1 MLARS
6 HGQGQITA
14 ALGPTNTGKT
24 HLAVERMLARSSGM
38 IGLPLR
44 LLAREIYDRVV
55 RAKGPA
61 AAALITGEEKIA
73 PPSARYFICTAEAMP
88 LDVRVAFMA
97 IDEVQLA
104 ADHERGHVFTDR
116 LLRARGTE
124 ETMILGAG
132 TMTSMIRELVPQAD
146 TEHRERFSQLSYS
159 GPAKVTRLP
168 RRSAIVAFSAESVYA
183 IAELLRR
190 RRGGAAVV
198 MGSLSPRT
206 RNAQVELYQ
215 SGEVDFLVATDAI
228 GMGLNM
234 DIDHVA
240 FAESRKFDGRRRR
253 RLTPAEIGQIAGR
266 AGRFRSD
273 GTFGETAEC
282 RPFEPDVVE
291 AVEAHHFAPVER
303 LQWRNPDLDES
314 SLEALQYTL
323 NRPSPHPVL
332 ERFGEAIDERALGIL
347 AVDREILDR
356 TGSPALVR
364 RLWDACRLP
373 DFRRATLDAHAR
385 LVKSIFMHLTGPSG
399 HLPDTWLDAQLER
412 LNKTSG
418 DVDALAARLSHV
430 RTWAYA
436 AHRPDWT
443 RDPDNWRGR
452 TREIEDRL
460 SDALHEKL
468 MQRFVDRRT
477 SALAKSL
484 RDDRD
489 LLAGVARNGEV
500 TVEGHFVGRLDGLRF
515 KPDAEGRE
523 LEARTLKSAA
533 VKALRPEINRRLR
546 ALAKTS
552 MTELT
557 FKDDGK
563 IEWNGEIIAQLIPGP
578 TPLKPAIKL
587 IGGDLGTQEAL
598 TQAQSGLE
606 AKVREHIESVL
617 APLFKL
623 REAGQSDDLAGPA
636 RGVAWRLH
644 EAGGAMIRT
653 LIADEVRTLDQEER
667 RGLRQAGVRI
677 GEHMIYVP
685 ELVKPAPARLNALLQ
700 SIHTGGSGID
710 WIPAPGL
717 TSIANDRARTR
728 ADYAMVGFYPCGPR
742 AVRFDMLERL
752 ADTLREARDKDTE
765 PGFPLTADMTALLGC
780 SVEDM
785 RGVLTTLG
793 YKRIQKG
800 PDPEKAEGERWER
813 KKRRPAGRTKPSGA
827 PDTARGES
835 RGQRPRGHRPPSAG
849 RDRRERRP
857 EPPRVPSDSP
867 FAALAELKLESKPAR
882 PAKPRKPK
890 KPRPE
895 RNAQQT
901 DKAPASETAPTAE
914 KAPATDKPGADES

>member
-1 MLARS
+1 MLARYD
-6 HGQGQITA
+6 GQGQITA

-44 LLAREIYDRVV
+44 LLAREVYDRVV
-55 RAKGPA
+55 KIKGPA
-61 AAALITGEEKIA
+61 AAALITGEEKIV

-88 LDVRVAFMA
+88 MDKRVAFMA

-132 TMTSMIRELVPQAD
+132 TMSRMIRELVPRAD
-146 TEHRERFSQLSYS
+146 LEFRERFSQLSYA

-168 RRSAIVAFSAESVYA
+168 RRSAVVAFSAESVYA

-198 MGSLSPRT
+198 MGGLSPRT

-253 RLTPAEIGQIAGR
+253 RLTAPELAQIAGR

-282 RPFEPDVVE
+282 RPFDPDVVE
-291 AVEAHHFAPVER
+291 AIEAHEFAPVER
-303 LQWRNPDLDES
+303 LQWRNPDLDET

-323 NRPSPHPVL
+323 GKPSPHPVL
-332 ERFGEAIDERALGIL
+332 ERVGEAIDERALGIL
-347 AVDREILDR
+347 ATDRDIRDR
-356 TGSPALVR
+356 ATSPALVR

-373 DFRRATLDAHAR
+373 DFRKATLDAHTR
-385 LVKSIFMHLTGPSG
+385 LIKSIFLHLTGPGSV
-399 HLPDTWLDAQLER
+399 LPDAWMEGQLER

-418 DVDALAARLSHV
+418 DVDALAARLAHV

-436 AHRPDWT
+436 AHRADWT
-443 RDPDNWRGR
+443 RDPQFWRGR
-452 TREIEDRL
+452 TREIEDAL

-484 RDDRD
+484 RDERD
-489 LLAGVARNGEV
+489 LLAGVSRDGEV

-533 VKALRPEINRRLR
+533 LKALRPEINRRLR
-546 ALAKTS
+546 ALAKTD

-557 FKDDGK
+557 FTDEGK
-563 IEWNGEIIAQLIPGP
+563 IVWNDEIVAQLIPGP

-587 IGGDLGTQEAL
+587 EGGDLGANEAMV
-598 TQAQSGLE
+598 QAQSGLE
-606 AKVREHIESVL
+606 AKVREHVETVL

-623 REAGQSDDLAGPA
+623 REAGQSDELTGPA

-644 EAGGAMIRT
+644 EAGGALVRSQISE
-653 LIADEVRTLDQEER
+653 EVKGLDQEER
-667 RGLRQAGVRI
+667 RSLRQAGVRI

-700 SIHTGGSGID
+700 SVHAGEID
-710 WIPAPGL
+710 LAWIPAPGL
-717 TSIANDRARTR
+717 TSIANDRSRTR

-752 ADTLREARDKDTE
+752 ADTLREARNADTE

-785 RGVLTTLG
+785 RGVLMTLG

-800 PDPEKAEGERWER
+800 PDPEKAEGERWDR
-813 KKRRPAGRTKPSGA
+813 KKRRPPQRNAGGKSAPRRQGQNKPA
-827 PDTARGES
+827 PAK
-835 RGQRPRGHRPPSAG
+835 PVMAPA
-849 RDRRERRP
+849 
-857 EPPRVPSDSP
+857 DSP
-867 FAALAELKLESKPAR
+867 FAALAELKLGDTKTKPSR
-882 PAKPRKPK
+882 PRKARK
-890 KPRPE
+890 
-895 RNAQQT
+895 
-901 DKAPASETAPTAE
+901 S
-914 KAPATDKPGADES
+914 

>member
-1 MLARS
+1 MLARYDGS
-6 HGQGQITA
+6 GQITA

-44 LLAREIYDRVV
+44 LLAREVYDRVV
-55 RAKGPA
+55 KVKGA
-61 AAALITGEEKIA
+61 GAAALITGEEKIV
-73 PPSARYFICTAEAMP
+73 PPNARYFICTAEAMP
-88 LDVRVAFMA
+88 LDRRVAFMA

-132 TMTSMIRELVPQAD
+132 TMSRLIRELVPQAD
-146 TEHRERFSQLSYS
+146 TEFRERFSQLSYA

-168 RRSAIVAFSAESVYA
+168 RRSAVVAFSAESVYA

-253 RLTPAEIGQIAGR
+253 NLTPAEMAQIAGR

-282 RPFEPDVVE
+282 RPFDPE
-291 AVEAHHFAPVER
+291 AVEAIEAHEFAPVER

-323 NRPSPHPVL
+323 GKPSPHPAL
-332 ERFGEAIDERALGIL
+332 ERVGEVIDERALGVL
-347 AVDREILDR
+347 ASDREIRDR
-356 TGSPALVR
+356 ATSPAMVS

-373 DFRRATLDAHAR
+373 DFRKATLDAHAR
-385 LVKSIFMHLTGPSG
+385 LVKSIYLHLTGPG
-399 HLPDTWLDAQLER
+399 GVLPDSWMDGQLER

-418 DVDALAARLSHV
+418 DVDALAARLAHV

-436 AHRPDWT
+436 AHRNDWT
-443 RDPDNWRGR
+443 KDPEHWRGR
-452 TREIEDRL
+452 TRQVEDAL

-484 RDDRD
+484 RDERD
-489 LLAGVARNGEV
+489 LLAGVSRDGEV

-533 VKALRPEINRRLR
+533 LKALRPEINRRLR
-546 ALAKTS
+546 ALAKTD

-557 FKDDGK
+557 FTDEGK
-563 IEWNGEIIAQLIPGP
+563 IVWNDEIIAQLIPGP
-578 TPLKPAIKL
+578 TPLKPAIKME
-587 IGGDLGTQEAL
+587 GGDLGANEAVA
-598 TQAQSGLE
+598 QAQSGLE
-606 AKVREHIESVL
+606 TKVREHVETVL

-623 REAGQSDDLAGPA
+623 REAGQSDALTGPA

-644 EAGGAMIRT
+644 EAGGALVRSQIS
-653 LIADEVRTLDQEER
+653 DEIKGLDQEER
-667 RGLRQAGVRI
+667 RSLRQAGVRI

-700 SIHTGGSGID
+700 SVHAGQID
-710 WIPAPGL
+710 LAWIPAPGL
-717 TSIANDRARTR
+717 TSIANDRSRTR

-752 ADTLREARDKDTE
+752 ADTLREARNADTE
-765 PGFPLTADMTALLGC
+765 AGFPLTADMTALLGC

-785 RGVLTTLG
+785 RGVLMTLG

-800 PDPEKAEGERWER
+800 PDPEKAEGERWDR
-813 KKRRPAGRTKPSGA
+813 KKRRPPQRAQQAKAGGGARRHAPSKPAAAQKPAMA
-827 PDTARGES
+827 PA
-835 RGQRPRGHRPPSAG
+835 
-849 RDRRERRP
+849 
-857 EPPRVPSDSP
+857 DSP
-867 FAALAELKLESKPAR
+867 FAALAELKLGDSKPKAS
-882 PAKPRKPK
+882 KPRS
-890 KPRPE
+890 
-895 RNAQQT
+895 
-901 DKAPASETAPTAE
+901 KARKS
-914 KAPATDKPGADES
+914 